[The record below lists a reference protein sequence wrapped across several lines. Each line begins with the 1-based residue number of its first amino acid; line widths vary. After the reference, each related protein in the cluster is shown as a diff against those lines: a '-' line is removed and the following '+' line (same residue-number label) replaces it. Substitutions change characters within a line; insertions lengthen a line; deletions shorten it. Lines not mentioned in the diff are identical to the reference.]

1 MLFPSIITDSPIT
14 RVILDDAT
22 AGDDLPDVLAVVSC
36 TDPAAYHGL
45 PRQTPRRT
53 PLLAEH
59 ALGLYGRP
67 SLRGHRVISD
77 DGDVATGLDWSP
89 RFILD
94 HAPAVDGGRL
104 AMTAHDVNA
113 GLSLATEIEPMVGGS
128 LRIRHALT
136 NVCPGSYVVDGL
148 EVCVPLRDDQNEFID
163 FTGRHENERQPQRHR
178 VADGTW
184 VREFRR
190 GKPSFEGTA
199 LIAGTEDF
207 CFGSG
212 SMLGVQPAWSGSC
225 STTAGSMP
233 AARIPPDWATG
244 GSTAASGRTA

>member
-14 RVILDDAT
+14 RIILDDAT

-36 TDPAAYHGL
+36 ADPAAYHGL

-94 HAPAVDGGRL
+94 HVPVVDGGRL
-104 AMTAHDVNA
+104 EIGRAHV
-113 GLSLATEIEPMVGGS
+113 
-128 LRIRHALT
+128 
-136 NVCPGSYVVDGL
+136 
-148 EVCVPLRDDQNEFID
+148 
-163 FTGRHENERQPQRHR
+163 
-178 VADGTW
+178 
-184 VREFRR
+184 
-190 GKPSFEGTA
+190 
-199 LIAGTEDF
+199 
-207 CFGSG
+207 
-212 SMLGVQPAWSGSC
+212 
-225 STTAGSMP
+225 
-233 AARIPPDWATG
+233 
-244 GSTAASGRTA
+244 

>member
-77 DGDVATGLDWSP
+77 DGDVATGFVAEIYAPPGAGFTWS
-89 RFILD
+89 L
-94 HAPAVDGGRL
+94 
-104 AMTAHDVNA
+104 
-113 GLSLATEIEPMVGGS
+113 
-128 LRIRHALT
+128 
-136 NVCPGSYVVDGL
+136 
-148 EVCVPLRDDQNEFID
+148 
-163 FTGRHENERQPQRHR
+163 
-178 VADGTW
+178 
-184 VREFRR
+184 
-190 GKPSFEGTA
+190 
-199 LIAGTEDF
+199 
-207 CFGSG
+207 GSG
-212 SMLGVQPAWSGSC
+212 HMCGKIVAEAIQN
-225 STTAGSMP
+225 TKE
-233 AARIPPDWATG
+233 
-244 GSTAASGRTA
+244 

>member
-14 RVILDDAT
+14 RIILDDAT

-36 TDPAAYHGL
+36 ADPAAYHGL

-178 VADGTW
+178 VADGT
-184 VREFRR
+184 
-190 GKPSFEGTA
+190 
-199 LIAGTEDF
+199 
-207 CFGSG
+207 
-212 SMLGVQPAWSGSC
+212 
-225 STTAGSMP
+225 
-233 AARIPPDWATG
+233 
-244 GSTAASGRTA
+244 